1 MEITIEYS
9 FTVQQGEFSQKN
21 MVGIPIE
28 YNYMLYYAV
37 MIVLLNVIIILL
49 DQMVNPFTENP
60 PLPLFNHASIFYCY
74 YLNILLFLLDDFG

>member
-9 FTVQQGEFSQKN
+9 FTVQRGEFSQKN

-37 MIVLLNVIIILL
+37 MIVLLNVIKILP
-49 DQMVNPFTENP
+49 DQIVNPFT
-60 PLPLFNHASIFYCY
+60 
-74 YLNILLFLLDDFG
+74 